1 MGVVT
6 TMKSLRSWTQVG
18 LLSAIALWNAAGA
31 LRAEDGVQPA
41 TDAPQAAAVA
51 PEAKSEELSLDDP
64 KPVAE
69 KPAEEKAAEG
79 KPAEEK
85 PTEAK
90 SAGDSLAP
98 EPEASLPTTSATPP
112 TGESSAA
119 TKPEKPM
126 DLEPQFEVPIEV
138 NPQPA
143 TNKAN
148 SVTLPAKKTDLR
160 DLFSEPATTSKAPA
174 PTKSLPSTT
183 ETPAKQPT
191 PVVAEPVDPLMQL
204 VNEAIEVSGRRYLTP
219 DGARPH
225 TPWQI
230 IHGTLAYRQ
239 DYLLKMADGR
249 KVSAL
254 DWLSSGVSY
263 QGESLFQKTP
273 YGGRAHPFIQAYWFE
288 GHPTQF
294 MAYLTMC
301 RLPLKHEFKTA
312 QGETIT
318 VADIVN
324 NAKMEV
330 NRKEEMT
337 WTLWA
342 LAHYLEPDAQWV
354 SKTGEPWSIE
364 ELVKMEIQN
373 TVYDGPC
380 GGTHSLFATAYAR
393 NSYLQTR
400 RPLRGLWLEAD
411 QKIQRFVAEARSL
424 QNGDGSFSIHFFKG
438 PGYSNDFNTRIT
450 SSGHMIEWLMV
461 ALPQSRLSEP
471 WIQNGVRCLAQ
482 DLITNK
488 SVNAECGPLY
498 HAVDGLQIYRE
509 RMKLAARVASKA
521 DGSTASSANGWKPA
535 PKEWPRS
542 KAQLNGG
549 QSLDSNTATTEVQI
563 QTAPT
568 AKKINL
574 NSAPGNEIVIPRRAK
589 PIQSAEKPSDS
600 VIK

>member
-6 TMKSLRSWTQVG
+6 TMKSLRPWIQVG
-18 LLSAIALWNAAGA
+18 LLSVIALWNAAGA
-31 LRAEDGVQPA
+31 VCSEEPSKPAVDVPQP
-41 TDAPQAAAVA
+41 AAVA
-51 PEAKSEELSLDDP
+51 PEVKSEELSLDEP
-64 KPVAE
+64 KPAT
-69 KPAEEKAAEG
+69 
-79 KPAEEK
+79 EK
-85 PTEAK
+85 PTEEKVAEEK
-90 SAGDSLAP
+90 SAEPKSASDSLAP
-98 EPEASLPTTSATPP
+98 EPETSLPTTSATPP
-112 TGESSAA
+112 TGESSSGD
-119 TKPEKPM
+119 KPVKPM
-126 DLEPQFEVPIEV
+126 DLDPQFEVPIEV
-138 NPQPA
+138 NPQSA
-143 TNKAN
+143 TSKSNN
-148 SVTLPAKKTDLR
+148 VTLPAKKSELR
-160 DLFSEPATTSKAPA
+160 DLFSEPVATSKTVAPA
-174 PTKSLPSTT
+174 KTLPTTT
-183 ETPAKQPT
+183 EP
-191 PVVAEPVDPLMQL
+191 PVKAQAPVPVIAEPVDPLLQL

-239 DYLLKMADGR
+239 DYLLKMSDGR
-249 KVSAL
+249 KVNAL

-312 QGETIT
+312 QGEVIT
-318 VADIVN
+318 VADIIN

-471 WIQNGVRCLAQ
+471 WVQNGVRCLAQ
-482 DLITNK
+482 DLINNR

-509 RMKLAARVASKA
+509 RMKLAARVANRPE
-521 DGSTASSANGWKPA
+521 GTSTSSANGWKPA
-535 PKEWPRS
+535 PKDLPRS
-542 KAQLNGG
+542 KSQLNGG
-549 QSLDSNTATTEVQI
+549 QSLDSNTATTDVQVQI
-563 QTAPT
+563 APA
-568 AKKINL
+568 AKKIH
-574 NSAPGNEIVIPRRAK
+574 STPGVEIVIPQRAK
-589 PIQSAEKPSDS
+589 PIQSAEKPSNS
-600 VIK
+600 VLK